1 MSNCHQINSS
11 SDALAAAIAAEIA
24 SNLYSF
30 PSSNTSAVKVPVS
43 SSTSSA
49 NAAMNIGASNS
60 SSGDDNNVLSETDC
74 DVDNNEND
82 DDENNNNN
90 DSNSNSNNND
100 NEDDTERRLARSRE
114 RNREH
119 ARRTRRR
126 KKVQLEVL
134 QEKVKNLRGENK
146 SLKQSLEEC
155 TIASILVGFS
165 GVTDDDVDND
175 HDNDATIQSLI
186 KEATDL
192 ESKDIFKTTVGG
204 IGSGGKRKRFVSDAS
219 ECSDIAATATDADD
233 CSSPSSAATG
243 NNNNTTTTTAAVAA
257 VSFPL
262 KLEINGRIVLI
273 GGDGRTHINWKTGI
287 YTDDNGIRSQLTKQQ
302 LESLRYVLCY
312 FMLYFMSWY
321 VVLYCI
327 VLYLVLL
334 CIVECFLFEVAV
346 LLSLSHSHVQYTILI
361 AF

>member
-30 PSSNTSAVKVPVS
+30 PSSNNTSAVKVPVS

-204 IGSGGKRKRFVSDAS
+204 IGPGGKRKRFVSDAS
-219 ECSDIAATATDADD
+219 ESDIAATATDADD

-243 NNNNTTTTTAAVAA
+243 NNNNTTTAAAA

-302 LESLRYVLCY
+302 LESLRYVLCCVIFY
-312 FMLYFMSWY
+312 VMSCHVVLCY
-321 VVLYCI
+321 VLYC
-327 VLYLVLL
+327 Y
-334 CIVECFLFEVAV
+334 
-346 LLSLSHSHVQYTILI
+346 VQYC
-361 AF
+361 

>member
-82 DDENNNNN
+82 DDENHNN
-90 DSNSNSNNND
+90 DNNSNNND

-204 IGSGGKRKRFVSDAS
+204 IGPGGKRKRFVSDAS
-219 ECSDIAATATDADD
+219 ESDIAATATDADD

-243 NNNNTTTTTAAVAA
+243 NNNNTTTTAAAA

-302 LESLRYVLCY
+302 LESLRYVLCCVIFY
-312 FMLYFMSWY
+312 VMSCHVVLCY
-321 VVLYCI
+321 VLYC
-327 VLYLVLL
+327 Y
-334 CIVECFLFEVAV
+334 
-346 LLSLSHSHVQYTILI
+346 VQYC
-361 AF
+361 

>member
-30 PSSNTSAVKVPVS
+30 PSSNTSSAVKVPV

-60 SSGDDNNVLSETDC
+60 SSSDDNVLSETDC

-82 DDENNNNN
+82 DDEN
-90 DSNSNSNNND
+90 NSNNND

-134 QEKVKNLRGENK
+134 QEKVKHLRGENK
-146 SLKQSLEEC
+146 ALKQSLEEC

-165 GVTDDDVDND
+165 GVTDDVDND
-175 HDNDATIQSLI
+175 HDDATIQSLI
-186 KEATDL
+186 QEATDL

-204 IGSGGKRKRFVSDAS
+204 IGPGGKRKRFVSDAS
-219 ECSDIAATATDADD
+219 ESDIAATATDADD

-243 NNNNTTTTTAAVAA
+243 NNNNNNTNTTAAAV

-273 GGDGRTHINWKTGI
+273 GGDGRTYINWKTGI

-312 FMLYFMSWY
+312 VILYFMSCY
-321 VVLYCI
+321 AMLYC
-327 VLYLVLL
+327 VMSCTAMYS
-334 CIVECFLFEVAV
+334 IVECFLF
-346 LLSLSHSHVQYTILI
+346 
-361 AF
+361 

>member
-1 MSNCHQINSS
+1 MSNCHQSNSS

-30 PSSNTSAVKVPVS
+30 PSTNTNTSAVKVPVS
-43 SSTSSA
+43 SASSA

-60 SSGDDNNVLSETDC
+60 SDNSSGDVLSETDF

-82 DDENNNNN
+82 DDENNNE
-90 DSNSNSNNND
+90 SNSNSNNND

-126 KKVQLEVL
+126 KKAQLEVL
-134 QEKVKNLRGENK
+134 QEKVNILRGENK
-146 SLKQSLEEC
+146 SLKQNLEEC

-165 GVTDDDVDND
+165 GADDVDSD
-175 HDNDATIQSLI
+175 HDDATIQSLI
-186 KEATDL
+186 KEATEL
-192 ESKDIFKTTVGG
+192 ESKDIFKTIVGG
-204 IGSGGKRKRFVSDAS
+204 TGTGGKRKRFVSDAS
-219 ECSDIAATATDADD
+219 ESDIAATDADD

-243 NNNNTTTTTAAVAA
+243 NNNTTTAA

-302 LESLRYVLCY
+302 LESLRYVY
-312 FMLYFMSWY
+312 FMLCY
-321 VVLYCI
+321 VMYC
-327 VLYLVLL
+327 YVLL
-334 CIVECFLFEVAV
+334 NVFCLKSRFCSLFHIRTYGI
-346 LLSLSHSHVQYTILI
+346 LYSLN
-361 AF
+361 FN

>member
-1 MSNCHQINSS
+1 MSNCHQSNSS

-30 PSSNTSAVKVPVS
+30 PSSNNTSAVKVPVS

-74 DVDNNEND
+74 DVDNNEHD
-82 DDENNNNN
+82 DDVNNNN
-90 DSNSNSNNND
+90 DSNSDNND

-134 QEKVKNLRGENK
+134 QEKVKKLRGENK

-204 IGSGGKRKRFVSDAS
+204 IGPGGKRKRFVSDAS
-219 ECSDIAATATDADD
+219 ESDIAASATDADD

-243 NNNNTTTTTAAVAA
+243 NNNNSTNTTTAAAA

-302 LESLRYVLCY
+302 LESLRYVLCCVIFY
-312 FMLYFMSWY
+312 VMSCY
-321 VVLYCI
+321 VVLYC
-327 VLYLVLL
+327 VMSCTGMYS
-334 CIVECFLFEVAV
+334 IVECFLFEVAV

>member
-1 MSNCHQINSS
+1 MSKCHQINSS

-43 SSTSSA
+43 STSSPA

-126 KKVQLEVL
+126 KKVQLEVF

-146 SLKQSLEEC
+146 ALKQSLEEC

-204 IGSGGKRKRFVSDAS
+204 IGPGGKRKRFVSDAS
-219 ECSDIAATATDADD
+219 ESDIAATATDADD
-233 CSSPSSAATG
+233 CASPSSAATG
-243 NNNNTTTTTAAVAA
+243 NNNNNINNTTAAAA

-312 FMLYFMSWY
+312 VILYFMSCY
-321 VVLYCI
+321 VVLYC
-327 VLYLVLL
+327 VMSCTVMYS
-334 CIVECFLFEVAV
+334 IVECFLFEVAV
-346 LLSLSHSHVQYTILI
+346 LLSLSYSHVQYTILI

>member
-30 PSSNTSAVKVPVS
+30 PSSNNTSAVQVPV

-82 DDENNNNN
+82 DDENHNN
-90 DSNSNSNNND
+90 DNNSNNND

-134 QEKVKNLRGENK
+134 QEKVKNLRGKNK

-204 IGSGGKRKRFVSDAS
+204 IGPGGKRKRFVSDAS
-219 ECSDIAATATDADD
+219 ESDIAASATDADD

-243 NNNNTTTTTAAVAA
+243 NNDNTTTTATAAAA

-312 FMLYFMSWY
+312 VIFHVMSC
-321 VVLYCI
+321 CI
-327 VLYLVLL
+327 VLCLVLLCIVLL
-334 CIVECFLFEVAV
+334 CIVECLLF
-346 LLSLSHSHVQYTILI
+346 
-361 AF
+361 

>member
-1 MSNCHQINSS
+1 MSNCHQSNSS

-60 SSGDDNNVLSETDC
+60 SGDDNDNVSSGTDC

-82 DDENNNNN
+82 DDENNNNDN
-90 DSNSNSNNND
+90 NSNNND

-146 SLKQSLEEC
+146 ALKQSLEAC

-192 ESKDIFKTTVGG
+192 ESKDIFNTTVGG
-204 IGSGGKRKRFVSDAS
+204 IGPGGKRKRFVSDAS
-219 ECSDIAATATDADD
+219 ESDIAATATDADD

-243 NNNNTTTTTAAVAA
+243 NNNNTTTAAAA

-312 FMLYFMSWY
+312 VIFYGMPCH
-321 VVLYCI
+321 VVLCYALYC
-327 VLYLVLL
+327 Y
-334 CIVECFLFEVAV
+334 
-346 LLSLSHSHVQYTILI
+346 VQYC
-361 AF
+361 

>member
-43 SSTSSA
+43 SSTSYA

-74 DVDNNEND
+74 DVDNNEHD
-82 DDENNNNN
+82 DDVNNNN
-90 DSNSNSNNND
+90 DSNSNNND

-146 SLKQSLEEC
+146 SLKQSLEAC

-204 IGSGGKRKRFVSDAS
+204 IGPGGKRKRFVSDAS
-219 ECSDIAATATDADD
+219 ESDIAATATDADD

-243 NNNNTTTTTAAVAA
+243 NNNNNNNNNNTTTAAAA

-302 LESLRYVLCY
+302 LESLRYVLCCVIFY
-312 FMLYFMSWY
+312 VMSCHVVLCY
-321 VVLYCI
+321 VLYC
-327 VLYLVLL
+327 Y
-334 CIVECFLFEVAV
+334 
-346 LLSLSHSHVQYTILI
+346 VQYY
-361 AF
+361 

>member
-1 MSNCHQINSS
+1 MSNCHQSNSS

-30 PSSNTSAVKVPVS
+30 PSSNNTSGAVKVPVS

-49 NAAMNIGASNS
+49 HAAMNIGASNS

-74 DVDNNEND
+74 DVDNNEHD
-82 DDENNNNN
+82 DDVNNNN
-90 DSNSNSNNND
+90 DSNSDNND

-134 QEKVKNLRGENK
+134 QEKVKHLRGENK

-204 IGSGGKRKRFVSDAS
+204 IGPGGKRKRFVSDAS
-219 ECSDIAATATDADD
+219 ESDIAATATDADD

-243 NNNNTTTTTAAVAA
+243 NNNNTTTAAAAV

-312 FMLYFMSWY
+312 VIFYDMSC
-321 VVLYCI
+321 CI
-327 VLYLVLL
+327 VLCLVLL
-334 CIVECFLFEVAV
+334 CTV
-346 LLSLSHSHVQYTILI
+346 LLNVFCFKSRFCYLFHICTYNILYSLH
-361 AF
+361 FN